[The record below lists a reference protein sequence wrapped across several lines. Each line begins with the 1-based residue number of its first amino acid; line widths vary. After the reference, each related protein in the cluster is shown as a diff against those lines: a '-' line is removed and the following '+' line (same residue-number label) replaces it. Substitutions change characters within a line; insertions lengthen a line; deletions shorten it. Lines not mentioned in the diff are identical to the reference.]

1 MNEKNIPKTGIDPI
15 YPISV
20 VSEILKIHP
29 RTLLKYEKLNLLKPH
44 RNPKNNR
51 RLYTG
56 NDIQW
61 VACII
66 RLVHQDGYSL
76 KTLGSVLALAPCW
89 IVKGCPPEIRDNC
102 EVFILRD
109 YPCWSRT
116 KGNRSDVPCEQCV
129 YFNHFY
135 RLKEQQCAEIQKDS
149 EEEAGSAS
157 GVIEPTKTGG
167 SRFQKEKGGKLSSP
181 I

>member
-1 MNEKNIPKTGIDPI
+1 MNEKDILQTGMDPI

-20 VSEILKIHP
+20 VSKILKIHP

-56 NDIQW
+56 NDIRW
-61 VACII
+61 VSCII

-89 IVKGCPPEIRDNC
+89 IIKGCPAEIRDNC
-102 EVFILRD
+102 EVFIHRD
-109 YPCWSRT
+109 YPCWSKG
-116 KGNRSDVPCEQCV
+116 KGNCSDVPCEQCV
-129 YFNHFY
+129 YFNHFH
-135 RLKEQQCAEIQKDS
+135 RMKEQQCAETQKDS
-149 EEEAGSAS
+149 QEKEAGS
-157 GVIEPTKTGG
+157 GG
-167 SRFQKEKGGKLSSP
+167 WREGAR
-181 I
+181 